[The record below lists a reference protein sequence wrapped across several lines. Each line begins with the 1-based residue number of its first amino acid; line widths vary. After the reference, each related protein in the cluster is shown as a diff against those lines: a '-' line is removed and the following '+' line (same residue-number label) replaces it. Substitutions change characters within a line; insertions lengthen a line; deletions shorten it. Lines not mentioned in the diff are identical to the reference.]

1 MKKIIAICSV
11 ELSLIFKKPQNY
23 LMMFAAP
30 LLLTFVFGGLL
41 GGNDDKVRL
50 AIVDQDDTL
59 LSQHYIRELKQHDDM
74 YTVQTMTKSKA
85 SEKLKQKKIA
95 GVITISRSFQEK
107 LEKGETPELVFSHG
121 PELTEAPVAKQ
132 YAERKLAKL
141 NIQVTAAKT
150 AAEAAGESWKSAY
163 KTVIAKDHG
172 DSAPAVKRESLSDKK
187 EGKGVSDTASR
198 AAGFSILFVMLTMMG
213 AAGTILEARKS
224 GVWPRLLTASVSR
237 AEIGAGYVLSFFVIG
252 WIQFG
257 MLLLVSHWLFGISWG
272 NPAALIVL
280 VSFFLLAVVG
290 IGLMIAA
297 NVRTPE
303 QQLAFGNLFVI
314 ATCMVSGMYW
324 PIEIEP
330 KLMQSVADFLP
341 QKWAMNG
348 LTEIIANGATITD
361 ILGICGILLA
371 FAAVTFTAGLK
382 ALRT

>member
-1 MKKIIAICSV
+1 MKKIIAICGV

-41 GGNDDKVRL
+41 GGSDDKMRL

-74 YTVQTMTKSKA
+74 YTFQTMTKSKA

-95 GVITISRSFQEK
+95 GVITLSRTFQEK
-107 LEKGETPELVFSHG
+107 LEKGEKPELVFSHG

-132 YAERKLAKL
+132 YAESKLAKL

-172 DSAPAVKRESLSDKK
+172 DSAPAVKRESLNDKK

-257 MLLLVSHWLFGISWG
+257 MLLLASHWLFGISWG

-280 VSFFLLAVVG
+280 VSFFLFAVVG
-290 IGLMIAA
+290 IGLMNAA
-297 NVRTPE
+297 HVRTPE

-330 KLMQSVADFLP
+330 KLMQSIADFLP
-341 QKWAMNG
+341 QKWAMSG

>member
-1 MKKIIAICSV
+1 MKKIIAICGI

-30 LLLTFVFGGLL
+30 LLLTLVFGGLL

-59 LSQHYIRELKQHDDM
+59 LSQHYIRELKQLDDM
-74 YTVQTMTKSKA
+74 YTFQTMSKSKA

-95 GVITISRSFQEK
+95 GVITLSRTFQEK
-107 LEKGETPELVFSHG
+107 LEKGEKPELVFSHG
-121 PELTEAPVAKQ
+121 PELTGAPVAKQ
-132 YAERKLAKL
+132 YAESKLAKL

-150 AAEAAGESWKSAY
+150 AAEATGESWKSAY

-172 DSAPAVKRESLSDKK
+172 DSATAVKRESLSDKK

-224 GVWPRLLTASVSR
+224 GVWQRLLTASVSR

-257 MLLLVSHWLFGISWG
+257 MLLLASHWLFGISWG

-280 VSFFLLAVVG
+280 VSFFLFAVVG

-297 NVRTPE
+297 HVRTPE

-330 KLMQSVADFLP
+330 KLMQSIADFLP
-341 QKWAMNG
+341 QKWAMSG
-348 LTEIIANGATITD
+348 LTEIIANGANITD
-361 ILGICGILLA
+361 ILGICGILFA

>member
-1 MKKIIAICSV
+1 MKKIIAICGV

-30 LLLTFVFGGLL
+30 LLLTFVFGGML

-74 YTVQTMTKSKA
+74 YTFQTMSKSKV

-95 GVITISRSFQEK
+95 GVITLSRTFQEK
-107 LEKGETPELVFSHG
+107 LEKGEKPELVFSHG

-132 YAERKLAKL
+132 YAESKLAKL

-172 DSAPAVKRESLSDKK
+172 DSAPAVKRESLNDKK

-213 AAGTILEARKS
+213 AAGTILEARKN

-257 MLLLVSHWLFGISWG
+257 MLLLASHWLFGISWG

-280 VSFFLLAVVG
+280 VSFFLFAVVG

-330 KLMQSVADFLP
+330 KLMQSIADFLP
-341 QKWAMNG
+341 QKWAMSG
-348 LTEIIANGATITD
+348 LTDIIANGATITD

>member
-1 MKKIIAICSV
+1 MKKIIAICGV
-11 ELSLIFKKPQNY
+11 ELSLMFKKPQNY

-41 GGNDDKVRL
+41 GGHDDKVRL

-59 LSQHYIRELKQHDDM
+59 LSQHYIRGLKQLDDM
-74 YTVQTMTKSKA
+74 YTFQTMSKSKA

-95 GVITISRSFQEK
+95 GVITLSRTFQEK
-107 LEKGETPELVFSHG
+107 LEKGEKPELVFSHG
-121 PELTEAPVAKQ
+121 PELTGALVAKQ
-132 YAERKLAKL
+132 YADSKLAKL

-172 DSAPAVKRESLSDKK
+172 DSASAVKRKSLNDKK
-187 EGKGVSDTASR
+187 EGKGVSDKASR

-224 GVWPRLLTASVSR
+224 GVWQRLLTASVSR

-257 MLLLVSHWLFGISWG
+257 LLLLASHWLFGISWG

-280 VSFFLLAVVG
+280 VSFFLFAVVG

-297 NVRTPE
+297 HVRTPE

-330 KLMQSVADFLP
+330 KLMQSIADFLP
-341 QKWAMNG
+341 QKWAMSG

-361 ILGICGILLA
+361 ILGICGILFA